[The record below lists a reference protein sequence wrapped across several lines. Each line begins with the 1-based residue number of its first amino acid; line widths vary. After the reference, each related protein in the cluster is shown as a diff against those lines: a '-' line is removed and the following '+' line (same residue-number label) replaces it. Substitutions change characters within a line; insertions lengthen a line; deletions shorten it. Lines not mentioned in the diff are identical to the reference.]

1 MSKNIIKITNI
12 IIILIITVLMTACG
26 KKSYEITEDMLNV
39 DYSKNENIT
48 SLEQYETENPVV
60 AFYIEKYGTVVIEL
74 YPEYAPNTVNNFI
87 SLVQNGIYD
96 NNTFHRLVKGFVL
109 QGGDPIGTGTGG
121 PDYTIKGEFT
131 ENGVENNLSH
141 KKGIVSMARS
151 ASSYDSAGSQFFI
164 VLDDATY
171 LDGEYAA
178 FGKVID
184 GWSNIEKIISNEKIS
199 DAQTGKLSENLKI
212 KKTLVDLKGKQY
224 PEVEKVQ

>member
-87 SLVQNGIYD
+87 SLVQNGFYD